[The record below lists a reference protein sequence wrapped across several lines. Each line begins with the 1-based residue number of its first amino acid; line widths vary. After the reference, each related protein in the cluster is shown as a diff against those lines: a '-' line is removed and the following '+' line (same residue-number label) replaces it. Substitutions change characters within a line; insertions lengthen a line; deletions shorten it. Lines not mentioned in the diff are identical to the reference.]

1 MKRTSCCKSA
11 IEICDT
17 HLVLLANR
25 WVLAVRR
32 HLVVLWVPL
41 VRSHQYLPSAQW
53 VPLHQ
58 ADHVHQVILMVRW
71 VPLVLQ
77 VRFLLALQAH
87 HVGQSVPMLLVNIEI
102 NNNDCLKS

>member
-1 MKRTSCCKSA
+1 MKRTSCCGSA
-11 IEICDT
+11 IEICNT

-58 ADHVHQVILMVRW
+58 ADHVHQVIMMVQW
-71 VPLVLQ
+71 APLVLQ

-87 HVGQSVPMLLVNIEI
+87 LVGQSVLMVLFKTEI
-102 NNNDCLKS
+102 NNDCHKS